1 MGTSGFSDIKK
12 LSSNAKPFIFYLE
25 CCFPELRFLFFF
37 LAEVEITAADSGVT
51 SLRAPED
58 LLAFGGFLAY
68 SSRTFLRS
76 FGRMM

>member
-25 CCFPELRFLFFF
+25 CCFPELRFLFF

-51 SLRAPED
+51 SLRATEV

>member
-1 MGTSGFSDIKK
+1 M
-12 LSSNAKPFIFYLE
+12 LSLFYLE

-37 LAEVEITAADSGVT
+37 LVEVEITAADSGVT
-51 SLRAPED
+51 SLRVPED
-58 LLAFGGFLAY
+58 LLAFGGFFAN